1 MAGRGRV
8 ENLSKGGRPK
18 GSKNKYPIAL
28 KEMILQALDKA
39 GGVDYLL
46 HQAHEN
52 PSVFL
57 GLVGKTLPL
66 TVKGEGENGGVVIEV
81 ITGVPRDDK

>member
-1 MAGRGRV
+1 MAGP
-8 ENLSKGGRPK
+8 GRPK
-18 GSKNKYPIAL
+18 TGGRKKGVGNRYTNQL
-28 KEMILQALDKA
+28 KDMILQALDES
-39 GGVDYLL
+39 GGVQYLKR
-46 HQAHEN
+46 QAEEN
-52 PSVFL
+52 PNAFM